1 METKSQIY
9 HQHNIEMVRFQRA
22 CDQILQLNAKLDEI
36 NKRYKSARDN
46 NNKLFRYS
54 LRNRMLVIE
63 GMLTAY
69 GGYAKMK
76 KSEIL
81 KLRSK
86 LNAEINSVNEDVTSE
101 DEDFSSEDEELSS
114 DEE

>member
-1 METKSQIY
+1 METKLAMY
-9 HQHNIEMVRFQRA
+9 HQHDVELVRFQRA
-22 CDQILQLNAKLDEI
+22 CHQILQLNGRLDEI
-36 NKRYKSARDN
+36 SKRYMSARDN

-54 LRNRMLVIE
+54 LRNRMLIIE

-69 GGYAKMK
+69 CSYAKMK

-86 LNAEINSVNEDVTSE
+86 LNVEINSMNEDQ
-101 DEDFSSEDEELSS
+101 SSEDGEISS

>member
-1 METKSQIY
+1 MEMKIEIY

-22 CDQILQLNAKLDEI
+22 CEQILQLNGKLEEI
-36 NKRYKSARDN
+36 SKRYMSAKDS

-54 LRNRMLVIE
+54 LRNRMLIIE

-69 GGYAKMK
+69 CGYAKMK

-81 KLRSK
+81 ELRRK
-86 LNAEINSVNEDVTSE
+86 LNVEINSVNEE
-101 DEDFSSEDEELSS
+101 FSSDDEEMISS